1 MEKTFEEMEKS
12 QEQNQGKVTANAVA
26 KAQANIEQRK
36 LEREA
41 AEVERCLERA
51 ERTTSDAVKE
61 GRMAS
66 KRRNILKKYSEG
78 IAEALE
84 ILKTDANVAAYNDKI
99 AALDK
104 EKCDSIDKATKE
116 IWGSESWRH

>member
-12 QEQNQGKVTANAVA
+12 QEQNQGKVTNEAVA

-51 ERTTSDAVKE
+51 ERTTSDAIKE
-61 GRMAS
+61 GRIAS

-104 EKCDSIDKATKE
+104 EKYDSIDKATKE
-116 IWGSESWRH
+116 IWGSESWKH

>member
-12 QEQNQGKVTANAVA
+12 QEQNQGKVTNEAVA

-51 ERTTSDAVKE
+51 ERNTSDAAKE

-104 EKCDSIDKATKE
+104 EKCDSIDKATQE

>member
-12 QEQNQGKVTANAVA
+12 QEQNQGKVTNEAVA

-51 ERTTSDAVKE
+51 ERTTSDAAKE

-104 EKCDSIDKATKE
+104 EKYDSIDKATKE
-116 IWGSESWRH
+116 IWGNESWRH

>member
-12 QEQNQGKVTANAVA
+12 QEQNQGKVTNEAIA

>member
-78 IAEALE
+78 INEALE